1 MNLKS
6 KTVKDII
13 NMFDDVGVWA
23 ITLDMII
30 AYFVKHN
37 QHNLS
42 KDDVIEAFNELAAA
56 DLIVWDATKSYVR
69 PVSY

>member
-30 AYFVKHN
+30 DYFAKHN

-42 KDDVIEAFNELAAA
+42 KGDVIEAFNELAAA
-56 DLIVWDATKSYVR
+56 DLIVWDTTKSYVR

>member
-30 AYFVKHN
+30 DYFVKHN
-37 QHNLS
+37 QHKLS